1 MKTWERL
8 LLDNP
13 PFYPDSSTDEEK
25 MRFMFLLEDGRLV
38 GDSEGRNHRD
48 LMGWTTEDGDSNQI
62 EQNLCKQNKALRV
75 CFQPFSLKQDGTER
89 CPMSESQQ
97 IISYKWITKYI
108 RGLVLV
114 FARKE
119 EVEP

>member
-48 LMGWTTEDGDSNQI
+48 LMGWTTEDGDSTLA
-62 EQNLCKQNKALRV
+62 ELRELLYPAAQTV
-75 CFQPFSLKQDGTER
+75 K
-89 CPMSESQQ
+89 
-97 IISYKWITKYI
+97 TKKT
-108 RGLVLV
+108 RQSKRSPV
-114 FARKE
+114 RNR
-119 EVEP
+119 